1 MPKFCSKCGTAL
13 GEEYKFCPKCRHTLG
28 APLESAVP
36 QATTPTK
43 TIKKK
48 SPAAAAVLNFFL
60 PGMGYLYL
68 GRWWGI
74 PIFIALILY
83 SLLLISSAVLFP
95 PIAYIFG
102 SVVGLALAWHAYKMA
117 GETIPIGSAPAE
129 SSRIPKAVLVVLLA
143 FALLGLLGYFFG
155 NGGDDDGG
163 PTVTATPPPTDEV
176 AIQGTVAVPAA
187 ATEGGVRRTVF
198 TGDRL
203 PSVVPVA
210 GGGSPSGRRT
220 TPRCDPGPCRPVPNS
235 PVRIMKPGNTG
246 WMVSKDSWT
255 TDSNGDFSITVDRDL
270 LSYDGPVFVGAS
282 DPEGAF
288 TLMST
293 IPADLILAGATIEL
307 AVDRTTTTAAV
318 MHCPGGVFPPRG
330 GYCYSDPEESKSI
343 ETLYAKIDLYFAD
356 NPSTTLD
363 LDIFLPDLLNDP
375 DILNALNQI
384 LVNNDLAQVSAQEI
398 VEETDELPII
408 TSRPIVTTPPPTPT
422 RRPPWTAEPPQ
433 PPTSSPPRLP
443 SGFPTNLPTGTYS
456 ITMRVCAPYVGC
468 SSTFAG
474 NLVNDDIGKFA
485 NQLVSTMRQSAS
497 QCAGSGVSCR
507 LSYSAFDG
515 RSFTATYTVTAC
527 SGGQCATSNVQF
539 IISKVR

>member
-13 GEEYKFCPKCRHTLG
+13 GEEYKFCPKCGHTLG
-28 APLESAVP
+28 APLEAAVP

-68 GRWWGI
+68 GKWWGI

-83 SLLLISSAVLFP
+83 SFWLISTAVLFP

-102 SVVGLALAWHAYKMA
+102 SVVGLALAWHAYKLA

-143 FALLGLLGYFFG
+143 FALLGFLGYFL
-155 NGGDDDGG
+155 GGDDGDEDGW
-163 PTVTATPPPTDEV
+163 PPITTSSPPTDEV
-176 AIQGTVAVPAA
+176 TIRGTVGVPAA
-187 ATEGGVRRTVF
+187 GAKSGVAGTAFTQATSPYTVMLVAEGGQPLSRRT
-198 TGDRL
+198 R
-203 PSVVPVA
+203 
-210 GGGSPSGRRT
+210 
-220 TPRCDPGPCRPVPNS
+220 PRCDPGPCRGVPNA
-235 PVRIMKPGNTG
+235 PVSIMRPGASG
-246 WMVSKDSWT
+246 WQVSKDSWT
-255 TDSNGDFSITVDRDL
+255 TDSTGNFVITVDENL
-270 LSYDGPVFVGAS
+270 LTYDGPIFVGAS
-282 DPEGAF
+282 DPSGTV

-398 VEETDELPII
+398 IEETDELPIV
-408 TSRPIVTTPPPTPT
+408 TSRPIVTTSPPTPT

-443 SGFPTNLPTGTYS
+443 SGFPTNMPTGTYS
-456 ITMRVCAPYVGC
+456 ITMRVCAPY
-468 SSTFAG
+468 
-474 NLVNDDIGKFA
+474 
-485 NQLVSTMRQSAS
+485 
-497 QCAGSGVSCR
+497 
-507 LSYSAFDG
+507 
-515 RSFTATYTVTAC
+515 
-527 SGGQCATSNVQF
+527 
-539 IISKVR
+539 